1 MAQKKATGGGVKAP
15 QVSPLVE
22 ELTQGGT
29 EVPNVSVLVGY
40 VGNASEEGRVRL
52 YLTADLSNFVEFS
65 LDDMVCSEVLQEGG
79 AGATAVWIRKGARLT
94 HTQTLS
100 REVQAEFLS
109 GGIAEAFG
117 GGFSA
122 ASQNIITN
130 NGTNIMAMAGN
141 NTGLAWT
148 ITAARNGTNLL
159 DITGNNGTNLPAIT
173 GNNGTNLPLAFGGG
187 MNAQITPV
195 TITMTYVAGV
205 TQGPRCGG
213 Q

>member
-40 VGNASEEGRVRL
+40 IGNASEEGRVRL
-52 YLTADLSNFVEFS
+52 YLTPDLSNYVEFS
-65 LDDMVCSEVLQEGG
+65 QDDLVRSEVLQEGG
-79 AGATAVWIRKGARLT
+79 AGATAVWVRKSARLT
-94 HTQTLS
+94 QTQTLS

-109 GGIAEAFG
+109 GGIAQAYG
-117 GGFSA
+117 GGFNVA
-122 ASQNIITN
+122 AQSIITN
-130 NGTNIMAMAGN
+130 NTANI
-141 NTGLAWT
+141 
-148 ITAARNGTNLL
+148 R
-159 DITGNNGTNLPAIT
+159 AIT
-173 GNNGTNLPLAFGGG
+173 GNNGGGIRDVT
-187 MNAQITPV
+187 AQPTTESPFDVTGIVRV